1 VKIKIRIK
9 QFALPLILINGLAF
23 VLMIVFG
30 KVGGKG
36 ILSFANAF
44 NISVIL
50 SFLLIG
56 ILSIKDSISI
66 MIEFVKNKR
75 YGLMAGQI
83 GITLFILLVAGSLT
97 WGMFEAILKS
107 AR

>member
-1 VKIKIRIK
+1 MKFKTRIK
-9 QFALPLILINGLAF
+9 QFALPLILINGFAF

-50 SFLLIG
+50 TFFLVG

-66 MIEFVKNKR
+66 ILEFVKNKR
-75 YGLMAGQI
+75 YAYMIGQI

-97 WGMFEAILKS
+97 WGMFEAILKN